1 MNTDQLPSHERLLP
15 LSPHARQAI
24 AAARNALHVIAL
36 QAAIARRRHRGRFTR
51 RPVHVLRAETKTVP
65 LQSASAR
72 ARDVAPQL
80 QRYADDGQPR
90 VTTTEF
96 GYVTVTPRYI
106 LWPAWIWD

>member
-1 MNTDQLPSHERLLP
+1 M
-15 LSPHARQAI
+15 
-24 AAARNALHVIAL
+24 
-36 QAAIARRRHRGRFTR
+36 
-51 RPVHVLRAETKTVP
+51 P
-65 LQSASAR
+65 LQSVSAR

-80 QRYADDGQPR
+80 QRYADDSQPR

>member
-51 RPVHVLRAETKTVP
+51 RPVHVLRVETKPCRCSPCPRGRATSP
-65 LQSASAR
+65 PSSSAT
-72 ARDVAPQL
+72 L
-80 QRYADDGQPR
+80 
-90 VTTTEF
+90 TTASR
-96 GYVTVTPRYI
+96 G
-106 LWPAWIWD
+106 